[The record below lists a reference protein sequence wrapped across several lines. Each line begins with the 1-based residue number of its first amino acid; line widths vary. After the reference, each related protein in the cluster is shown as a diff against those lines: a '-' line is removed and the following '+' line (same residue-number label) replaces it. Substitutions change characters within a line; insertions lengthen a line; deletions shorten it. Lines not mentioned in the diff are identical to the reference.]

1 MPRAMMSAEHGC
13 ILRVERTS
21 PSLVRRRWTSRR
33 QTDWDAM
40 GRRVLDHP
48 GGLLRV
54 LGGPGTGK
62 TTLIAE
68 TVADRIRGGV
78 DPEFVLV
85 LTAGRPAAQALRS
98 RIAALLTGPDPESGL
113 PRIAREPMV
122 RTLHSYAFAVLR
134 AHAGLVGLPQPRLL
148 PVPDQD
154 AMIRELLR
162 GDVEDGASDWPAALR
177 PALLLPDF
185 AAELRD
191 LLLRTAERG
200 LGPEHLVALGERHGR
215 PEWVAAGRFGQVYE
229 EVAQLGAANP
239 GADHESAP
247 SLDAAEL
254 VSQALLTLETEED
267 LLAAEHARVRHL
279 IVDDAQ
285 HLDPQQYRLIRLLGD
300 QAKELILAGDPD
312 QSVFSFRGA
321 DPRCLLDA
329 DSDGDRTV
337 VLTVDHR
344 MSPAVRGAVRRLIT
358 RLPGTGPQRE
368 LVAPAAPEPL
378 VEEPP
383 PGFLDEE
390 SPPEVLDDELPP
402 DPFEEDLPPDPFD
415 DEPPPDDVE
424 NAPPSDRETSVFGR
438 PAEDREP
445 SDPRLPLA
453 ADGVVQV
460 RLLASAAQEAT
471 WVADQLR
478 RARLLHGV
486 PWSEMAV
493 VVRSAA
499 HSLPVLRRA
508 LLAAGVPMTVPLDE
522 VPLAQQP
529 AVRPLLHLLLCAD
542 QPERLEP
549 DGAAMLLGSP
559 LGGADTLAQRRVRRE
574 LRRLAVAA
582 GVEKGS
588 GELLVEVMNE
598 PDRLAG
604 MKPEAAAPVQTIAGL
619 LAVARAAIAD
629 GHGVEQVLW
638 QVWQASGLERHW
650 VSQTERRGP
659 AAAQADRDLDAV
671 LALFDSA
678 ARHVERR
685 PGLSVAGFVERLMV
699 HQVPGDSLAPRAP
712 QGESVAVLTAHAAAG
727 REWTVVAVPGVQE
740 GRWPDLRLRGS
751 LLGVERLVDVLTGVP
766 HETVSATAPL
776 LAEERRLLV
785 VAASRARH
793 TLLVSAVRGEDEQP
807 SRFLDELDDATTD
820 AEAEARPLFRPP
832 RGLSLPE
839 LVGELRRV
847 VCDPSTEP
855 ARRDRAARAL
865 ARLAAERV
873 PGSDPASWYGLA
885 DPSTEAPL
893 WVDGDQVRVSPS
905 TVDVLTKC
913 PTRWVVERHG
923 GQDQAE
929 LASVTGTLVHALV
942 QAAGEGADR
951 ETLRRSLDEAW
962 AAVDAGAPWF
972 SRRERQRVEAMLDSF
987 LGWYATSRS
996 ELSQLAVEHD
1006 MDVSL
1011 PADPEGLWLRIRG
1024 RVDRLDSDADGRP
1037 VVIDVKTSRGAVSA
1051 KDAVDHPQLA
1061 VYQLAASLGAFRD
1074 LGADVE
1080 PGGARLLYVAKPD
1093 GRTGAATERVQPP
1106 LDAEGVA
1113 RWRLTLAEAASS
1125 SRGPRYAATENADC
1139 SRCPVRTS
1147 CPLHPSGRQVS
1158 E

>member
-1 MPRAMMSAEHGC
+1 M
-13 ILRVERTS
+13 ERSS

-33 QTDWDAM
+33 QTGWDAL

-78 DPEFVLV
+78 DPESVLV

-98 RIAALLTGPDPESGL
+98 RIATLLTAPDPERGL
-113 PRIAREPMV
+113 PRTAREPMV

-134 AHAGLVGLPQPRLL
+134 AYSDLAGLPQPRLL

-162 GDVEDGASDWPAALR
+162 GDVADGAPGWPAALR

-200 LGPEHLVALGERHGR
+200 LGPEDLITLGERHGR
-215 PEWVAAGRFGQVYE
+215 PEWTAAGRFGQVYE
-229 EVAQLGAANP
+229 EIAQLGATDP
-239 GADHESAP
+239 GADHDSGPA
-247 SLDAAEL
+247 LDAAEL
-254 VSQALLTLETEED
+254 VAQALLTLETEDD

-285 HLDPQQYRLIRLLGD
+285 HLDPQQFRLIRLLGD

-329 DSDGDRTV
+329 DPDGDRTV

-344 MSPAVRGAVRRLIT
+344 MSPAVRGAVRRLT
-358 RLPGTGPQRE
+358 ARLPGAGPQRE
-368 LVAPAAPEPL
+368 LRAPAAP
-378 VEEPP
+378 
-383 PGFLDEE
+383 
-390 SPPEVLDDELPP
+390 DELAPEFVDDALPPDPFEDEPPP

-415 DEPPPDDVE
+415 GEPPPDDVGT
-424 NAPPSDRETSVFGR
+424 APPPDLETAVFGR
-438 PAEDREP
+438 VSEEADPTG
-445 SDPRLPLA
+445 PRLPLA
-453 ADGVVQV
+453 PDGVVQV
-460 RLLASAAQEAT
+460 RLLASAAQEAA

-493 VVRSAA
+493 IVRSAA
-499 HSLPVLRRA
+499 RSLPVLRRA

-522 VPLAQQP
+522 VPLAEQP
-529 AVRPLLHLLLCAD
+529 AVRPLLELLRCAD
-542 QPERLEP
+542 QPSELNP
-549 DGAAMLLGSP
+549 DIAAMLLGSP
-559 LGGADTLAQRRVRRE
+559 LGGADALAQRRIRRE
-574 LRRLAVAA
+574 LRRLALAA

-588 GELLVEVMNE
+588 GDLLVEVLNE

-604 MKPEAAAPVQTIAGL
+604 MNAEAAAPVQ
-619 LAVARAAIAD
+619 AVATLLSEARTAIAE
-629 GHGVEQVLW
+629 GSGVEEVLW
-638 QVWQASGLERHW
+638 RVWQASDLERHW
-650 VSQTERRGP
+650 LSQTERRGP

-671 LALFDSA
+671 LALFDAA

-685 PGLSVAGFVERLMV
+685 PGLSVGGFVERLRV
-699 HQVPGDSLAPRAP
+699 QRIPGDSLAPRAP

-740 GRWPDLRLRGS
+740 GSWPDLRLRGS
-751 LLGVERLVDVLTGVP
+751 LLGVERLIDVLTGMP
-766 HETVSATAPL
+766 YETVSATAPL

-807 SRFLDELDDATTD
+807 SRFLDELDDVTTD
-820 AEAEARPLFRPP
+820 SETEARPLYRPP

-847 VCDPSTEP
+847 VCDPLTEP
-855 ARRDRAARAL
+855 DRRERAARAL

-873 PGSDPASWYGLA
+873 PGSDPRSWYGLA
-885 DPSTEAPL
+885 DASTDAPL
-893 WVDGDQVRVSPS
+893 WVDGDQIRVSPS
-905 TVDVLTKC
+905 TVDVLTRC

-929 LASVTGTLVHALV
+929 LASITGTLVHALV

-951 ETLRRSLDEAW
+951 ESLRRGLDEAW

-972 SRRERQRVEAMLDSF
+972 SRRERRRIEAMLDSF
-987 LGWYATSRS
+987 LGWFTTSRS

-1024 RVDRLDSDADGRP
+1024 RVDRLDSDAQGRP

-1051 KDAVDHPQLA
+1051 KDAEEHPQLA

-1113 RWRLTLAEAASS
+1113 RWRLTLAEAAES
-1125 SRGPRYAATENADC
+1125 SRGPSYAATENADC
-1139 SRCPVRTS
+1139 TRCPVRTS
-1147 CPLHPSGRQVS
+1147 CALHPSGRQVS